1 MQLSRYWAP
10 ADPQCAVC
18 CIRVC
23 SPARKFHRDAPPAPC
38 AQVLRA
44 FYLKLRAMAP
54 AADGAPIT
62 TRQLES
68 LIRLTEARARAELR
82 PTATRWE
89 ARALDMHQGRNTVVG
104 SAQRLIFPA
113 SSSCCWDCSFPWQ

>member
-1 MQLSRYWAP
+1 MQLYKCWAP
-10 ADPQCAVC
+10 AYPQCAIC
-18 CIRVC
+18 CILV
-23 SPARKFHRDAPPAPC
+23 SLPVRKFHLGVPPAPC
-38 AQVLRA
+38 VQVLRA

-82 PTATRWE
+82 PTATR
-89 ARALDMHQGRNTVVG
+89 
-104 SAQRLIFPA
+104 
-113 SSSCCWDCSFPWQ
+113 